1 MTEPDNPK
9 DQALQARI
17 DADLQDSLDEEIELA
32 RAGGLKAKEEMLHRT
47 HIAEAPQ
54 WLVETVDKKRARLNC
69 ISHLLT
75 QIPCGEVRH
84 EPVLLPARI
93 HDPSYRREKIPTELY
108 VPDRF

>member
-1 MTEPDNPK
+1 
-9 DQALQARI
+9 
-17 DADLQDSLDEEIELA
+17 
-32 RAGGLKAKEEMLHRT
+32 MLHRT
-47 HIAEAPQ
+47 HIAEAP
-54 WLVETVDKKRARLNC
+54 WRLVEAVDKKRARHNC